1 MVNKWEAICWTGIFM
16 VMGSCSMY
24 KSYNHAEVVKI
35 AMERGYIE
43 QPNPQNGDET
53 IWVKEKK

>member
-1 MVNKWEAICWTGIFM
+1 
-16 VMGSCSMY
+16 MY